1 MSNHVKKYKYSEI
14 FGDTFQ
20 GEGQYT
26 GVPTV
31 WVRFWGCNFECQG
44 FGQDDPTNPAS
55 WKLEY
60 QTIDISSIKKM
71 EDLPVINTGCDS
83 SYSWSKKF
91 AHLAHTGTAAEIC
104 DQLEDFL
111 KKGGYNPEGK
121 FKHPLSGQWTHLA
134 FTGGEPMMNQN
145 AIVDIMLEFQRRGNV
160 PKYVTVETN
169 GTQVA
174 RDKFGEYMEGVK
186 YTEDGDYDVYNKDF
200 DLTKSFYMKGL
211 RTLRAENFSGLTQE
225 EEDIVGTEWFWS
237 VSPKLYLSG
246 EQKTDALQPEVV
258 ARYAELSNYGQLK
271 YVCDGSDRAWQEVEE
286 FTKAYRDAGID
297 WPVWIMPVGASV
309 EGQAKVAAKVAEEA
323 CRRGYNVAAR
333 VHCYVFGNTVGK

>member
-1 MSNHVKKYKYSEI
+1 MTTHIKKYKYSEI

-20 GEGQYT
+20 GEGRYT

-31 WVRFWGCNFECQG
+31 WVRFWGCNFECNG

-55 WKLEY
+55 WNLDY
-60 QTIDISSIKKM
+60 QTVDISSIKRM
-71 EDLPVINTGCDS
+71 EDLPVFNTGCDS

-91 AHLAHTGTAAEIC
+91 GHLAHTATVAEIC
-104 DQLEDFL
+104 DQLEEFM
-111 KKGGYNPEGK
+111 KRGGSNPDGK
-121 FKHPLSGQWTHLA
+121 FKHPKSGQYTHLA

-145 AIVDIMLEFQRRGNV
+145 AIVDIMLEFARRGNV

-174 RDKFGEYMEGVK
+174 RDKFSDYLSGEF
-186 YTEDGDYDVYNKDF
+186 DGTYEEM
-200 DLTKSFYMKGL
+200 LKSFYMRQL
-211 RTLRAENFSGLTQE
+211 RNLKAENFSGLSQE
-225 EEDIVGTEWFWS
+225 EDDLVGTEWFWS

-246 EQKTDALQPEVV
+246 EQKKDALQPEVV
-258 ARYAELSNYGQLK
+258 AKYAQLSNHGQLK

-286 FTKAYRDAGID
+286 FTTAFREAGVQ
-297 WPVWIMPVGASV
+297 WPVWIMPVGATV
-309 EGQAKVAAKVAEEA
+309 EGQSRVAAKVAEEA

-333 VHCYVFGNTVGK
+333 VHAYVFQNVIGR